1 MKKNKNVQ
9 DNAMDFNVVNVD
21 KDGNAINEA
30 FPVSERTQKDH
41 RKTSVGF
48 TLISFIL
55 HVLAFVPIVAV
66 TAILAAK
73 CGELT
78 PYYSFWPFVGLIIV
92 LVFALIYAIVAI
104 VVMRKNSKSS
114 VGTQTVKIAITF
126 ACLTAVFALLLTYI
140 LPDVI
145 AKATQNTL
153 FVEDL
158 YYNGEAQAEKN
169 AKLDRDFIMYNLL
182 NGNLNDHTKDNGT
195 YSYKE
200 LSKRTKNGSGVWSYD
215 NAEINANYEIYKQ
228 YSVSQ
233 LQTDVI
239 DVLKQKSPRKYEL
252 YQFVYNSYVLN
263 DFDYAMLNNVD
274 RRALA
279 LSIVDYEYSN
289 ARYEKLL
296 KEGFKNK
303 KIKQLFD
310 KNYDQFNQDGYQTFD
325 DPLLLYAQM
334 DGRMTV
340 PVVIRLI
347 LNEGWMYSQPV
358 FDANGNCYFDEN
370 NTFLYELYDP
380 ATRDKFVKEENG
392 KFDFTGTLM
401 NGDGSE
407 IPVKYGYNK
416 DGWMVYENGV
426 VKRTINWLVLDMLGD
441 KMDLTTVDLIGTIMG
456 IIPADF
462 PLPPAAVKNI
472 LNKIL
477 GMGDLTGALGDLL
490 QEDLQEVLEYAT
502 NGANLNIGLYMDDN
516 DCLAVNIYPM
526 NVEYGM
532 VGYMQATWIQSNNL
546 LMAVINVM
554 GLRNWLCIF
563 GAVGIVLV
571 IAAGICRECGRR
583 TRLRTEVSRD
593 RIARAKTIEKNN
605 NPEVVSDIAI
615 TPAVS
620 DNQTTVAPADVSVGT
635 APAESTK
642 ADDAPTAETAATQ
655 PEVFMAEEVKPKKKK
670 KRPEAPVAEPMNEVA
685 PTVAAEPVQPVAES
699 AIMTPPPVSAPAAAP
714 YDFATAEPL
723 MAEEAPQRPKKKKKR
738 PEATEI
744 TTDNASTP
752 EAPVDSAV
760 VNAEATEVT
769 AMPTEGGEPQSD
781 GVLAAEEVKP
791 KKKKKVEQQTPDGE
805 IK

>member
-1 MKKNKNVQ
+1 MKKDKNIQ
-9 DNAMDFNVVNVD
+9 NIDSNMDYNVVNVD

-73 CGELT
+73 CSELT
-78 PYYSFWPFVGLIIV
+78 PYYTFWPFVGLIIV
-92 LVFALIYAIVAI
+92 IVFALIYTVVA
-104 VVMRKNSKSS
+104 VTVMRKKSKSS

-145 AKATQNTL
+145 ANATQNTL

-158 YYNGEAQAEKN
+158 YYNGEEQAEKN
-169 AKLDRDFIMYNLL
+169 ARLDRDFIMYNLL
-182 NGNLNDHTKDNGT
+182 NGNLNDHTKENGT

-200 LSKRTKNGSGVWSYD
+200 LSKRTKNGAGVWSYD
-215 NAEINANYEIYKQ
+215 NAEINANFEIYKR
-228 YSVSQ
+228 YSVAQ
-233 LQTDVI
+233 LQTDII
-239 DVLKQKSPRKYEL
+239 DVMKQKSPRKYEL
-252 YQFVYNSYVLN
+252 YQFIYNSYVLN

-289 ARYEKLL
+289 AKYERLL

-340 PVVIRLI
+340 PVVMRLI

-392 KFDFTGTLM
+392 DFDFTGTLM

-407 IPVKYGYNK
+407 ITVKYGYNK

-441 KMDLTTVDLIGTIMG
+441 KMDLTTVDLIGTITG

-502 NGANLNIGLYMDDN
+502 NGANLNIGLYMNDE
-516 DCLAVNIYPM
+516 DCLAINIYPM

-546 LMAVINVM
+546 LMAVINVV

-571 IAAGICRECGRR
+571 IAAGICRECGRKTRER
-583 TRLRTEVSRD
+583 TAVSRD
-593 RIARAKTIEKNN
+593 RIARAKTVEKNN
-605 NPEVVSDIAI
+605 NPETVAPETPVVSDNLAYQTAAPAAEPINVI
-615 TPAVS
+615 TPAPAVEP
-620 DNQTTVAPADVSVGT
+620 QTPVADI
-635 APAESTK
+635 
-642 ADDAPTAETAATQ
+642 PTA
-655 PEVFMAEEVKPKKKK
+655 
-670 KRPEAPVAEPMNEVA
+670 APVYA
-685 PTVAAEPVQPVAES
+685 PQ
-699 AIMTPPPVSAPAAAP
+699 APQ
-714 YDFATAEPL
+714 YDSVTAEPI
-723 MAEEAPQRPKKKKKR
+723 MEEEAVRPKKKKKK
-738 PEATEI
+738 PELTGI
-744 TTDNASTP
+744 TTDNVSAA
-752 EAPVDSAV
+752 EAPAENAAV
-760 VNAEATEVT
+760 APDIAAPADNGEATAQT
-769 AMPTEGGEPQSD
+769 SD
-781 GVLAAEEVKP
+781 VLIAEEVKP
-791 KKKKKVEQQTPDGE
+791 KKKKKVVEQKPDGE